1 LRTQSG
7 LVRPGLRPISLAA
20 HCCGVT
26 PPHSPRGGLGTKFAR
41 YFTYRAGILHLKF
54 FSFADSKSHMDRN
67 KFYVTV
73 SRAKSDVTI
82 LTDDVDKLQ
91 KNAQEWCHKVT
102 SDDFIHNLED
112 EIDENQT
119 KIVGSDYKDKF
130 QRAVDLQHLAE
141 LSPAVIAERNQIRE
155 KYGEV
160 TWDKLPSFS
169 SAFDSLRFDSST
181 QDKTIRKK
189 TAISTPLPKPNQPIN
204 VAPVSASIPQ
214 SHSAETLSAQPPI
227 KPKKVKKIE
236 KSHNTG
242 FSR

>member
-1 LRTQSG
+1 MTINKLQGATVQK
-7 LVRPGLRPISLAA
+7 II
-20 HCCGVT
+20 CN
-26 PPHSPRGGLGTKFAR
+26 
-41 YFTYRAGILHLKF
+41 
-54 FSFADSKSHMDRN
+54 ADSKSYMDRN

-102 SDDFIHNLED
+102 SDDFIHDLED
-112 EIDENQT
+112 DIAENQT
-119 KIVGSDYKDKF
+119 KTVGSDYKDKF
-130 QRAVDLQHLAE
+130 QRAIDLQHLAE
-141 LSPAVIAERNQIRE
+141 LSPVDIAERNQIRE

-160 TWDKLPSFS
+160 TWDNLPSFS

-181 QDKTIRKK
+181 QDKPIQKETVIR
-189 TAISTPLPKPNQPIN
+189 TPSPVQNQSINIAPASVSVPKSN
-204 VAPVSASIPQ
+204 
-214 SHSAETLSAQPPI
+214 SAETSPTQSPI

-236 KSHNTG
+236 KSHCSG

>member
-1 LRTQSG
+1 MTINKLQGATVQK
-7 LVRPGLRPISLAA
+7 II
-20 HCCGVT
+20 CN
-26 PPHSPRGGLGTKFAR
+26 
-41 YFTYRAGILHLKF
+41 
-54 FSFADSKSHMDRN
+54 ADSKSHMDRN

-82 LTDDVDKLQ
+82 LTDDIDKLQ
-91 KNAQEWCHKVT
+91 KNAQEWCNKVT
-102 SDDFIHNLED
+102 SDDFIHNLEND
-112 EIDENQT
+112 IEENQT
-119 KIVGSDYKDKF
+119 KTIGSDYKDKF
-130 QRAVDLQHLAE
+130 QRAAELQQLAQ
-141 LSPAVIAERNQIRE
+141 LSPATISERNKIRE

-181 QDKTIRKK
+181 QNKPMQKET
-189 TAISTPLPKPNQPIN
+189 TISTPLPKQNQPIN
-204 VAPVSASIPQ
+204 VAPASASVTQ
-214 SHSAETLSAQPPI
+214 SHSAETSPTQSPI